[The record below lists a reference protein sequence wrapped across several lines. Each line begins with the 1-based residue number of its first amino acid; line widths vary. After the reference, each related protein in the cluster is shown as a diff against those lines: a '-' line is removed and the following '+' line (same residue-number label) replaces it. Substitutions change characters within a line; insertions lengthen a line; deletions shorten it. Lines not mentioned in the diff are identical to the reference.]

1 MDRMGP
7 WYRGQQVKANLRE
20 YKHSELTGRVLKAAF
35 TVANELGFGFLES
48 VYQRA
53 LMIVLEEH
61 GIRACQQV
69 PMAVMFRG
77 QRLGEFYADIVVED
91 KVILELKALPN
102 LSGEHEAQLINYLQ
116 ASGIEVGLLLNF
128 GTPRLQYKRCC
139 RPLQLPKQASQS

>member
-1 MDRMGP
+1 MKVD
-7 WYRGQQVKANLRE
+7 LRQ

-35 TVANELGFGFLES
+35 EVANELGFGYLES

-53 LMIVLEEH
+53 LMMVLQDYGLKATE
-61 GIRACQQV
+61 QV

-77 QRLGEFYADIVVED
+77 TQVGQFYADIVIEG
-91 KVILELKALPN
+91 KVILELKALPD

-128 GTPRLQYKRCC
+128 GTPRLQYRRCC
-139 RPLQLPKQASQS
+139 RPLQLPKPSTQS